1 MRQAKLLG
9 ALRGP
14 KAKPVGDAWAWS
26 RTASSNDAA
35 VVVAMTLALMAAA
48 ELPKAADQV
57 PVIY

>member
-1 MRQAKLLG
+1 
-9 ALRGP
+9 LRGA